1 MKKLTPRVV
10 LSAAALLAIAG
21 SLGWTAAASPDD
33 HAPAKKPASKAPR
46 AAFKPAST
54 NITPPKAAKPAHG
67 DSGHGAGKSHASPAN
82 EPHDDEAAAPPD
94 TASDSHDDDHGDG
107 AAHAAPKGKA
117 IAEPKPLGHKAAGAN
132 ATAAID
138 APPNADEAWAR
149 LREGNQRW
157 ASGQTMN
164 PNSNAARRE
173 ETAGGQHPFAA
184 VLTCADSRLPVE
196 RVFDQGVGDVF
207 VVRVA
212 GNIAGTSETGTME
225 YGAEHLHVPLL
236 VVMGHTKCGA
246 VKAAA
251 GGGEAPRGALGE
263 LVSQVKPAVERAQR
277 LNPDAESDSLVA
289 EAIKENVWQTIFTLL
304 KTSPVLAERAQSGEL
319 KIVGAVCDVSSGK
332 VQWLGEHPWQQE
344 LVAAFAKRGSEDA
357 SDSHGVPAHAS
368 SGKASSES
376 AHDSHDEPVPA
387 KPAKTTKTAAAK
399 EADDHAGGH

>member
-1 MKKLTPRVV
+1 MMKLPPRVV
-10 LSAAALLAIAG
+10 LSASVLLALAG
-21 SLGWTAAASPDD
+21 SLGWTAAAANPDD
-33 HAPAKKPASKAPR
+33 HAPAKKPAAKAPR

-54 NITPPKAAKPAHG
+54 NITPPKASKPSHG
-67 DSGHGAGKSHASPAN
+67 DTGHGAAKSHDAAAN
-82 EPHDDEAAAPPD
+82 DTHDDEPVAGAES
-94 TASDSHDDDHGDG
+94 SDASHDDGHGDEG
-107 AAHAAPKGKA
+107 AHEPTKAKA
-117 IAEPKPLGHKAAGAN
+117 ITEPKPLGQKSAGAN
-132 ATAAID
+132 ATATIET
-138 APPNADEAWAR
+138 APTADEAWTR

-157 ASGQTMN
+157 AAGQTMN

-251 GGGEAPRGALGE
+251 AGGDAPPGALGE

-277 LNPDAESDSLVA
+277 MNPDAESDSLVA

-304 KTSPVLAERAQSGEL
+304 KSSPVLAERAQSGEL

-344 LVAAFAKRGSEDA
+344 LVAAFAKKSDA
-357 SDSHGVPAHAS
+357 GAGDAHGAPAHAS
-368 SGKASSES
+368 TEKAPS
-376 AHDSHDEPVPA
+376 HDSHAEPA
-387 KPAKTTKTAAAK
+387 KATKTATAK
-399 EADDHAGGH
+399 EVDDHAGGH

>member
-1 MKKLTPRVV
+1 MMKLPPRVV
-10 LSAAALLAIAG
+10 LSASALLALAG
-21 SLGWTAAASPDD
+21 SLGWSAAAANPDD
-33 HAPAKKPASKAPR
+33 HAPAKKPAVKAPR

-54 NITPPKAAKPAHG
+54 NITPPKASKPSH
-67 DSGHGAGKSHASPAN
+67 DDTGHGAAKSPASPAKN
-82 EPHDDEAAAPPD
+82 SHDDEPAEPAED
-94 TASDSHDDDHGDG
+94 ASNAHDDDHGDE
-107 AAHAAPKGKA
+107 AANEAPKAKA
-117 IAEPKPLGHKAAGAN
+117 LTEPKPLGHKSAGAN
-132 ATAAID
+132 ATATIET
-138 APPNADEAWAR
+138 APTADEAWTR

-157 ASGQTMN
+157 ATGQTMN

-173 ETAGGQHPFAA
+173 ETADGQHPFAA

-225 YGAEHLHVPLL
+225 YGAEHLKVPLL

-251 GGGEAPRGALGE
+251 GGGDAPPGALGE

-277 LNPDAESDSLVA
+277 LNPEAESDSLVA

-304 KTSPVLAERAQSGEL
+304 KTSPVLAERARSGEL

-344 LVAAFAKRGSEDA
+344 LVAAFAKKSDA
-357 SDSHGVPAHAS
+357 REGDAHSAPAHAS
-368 SGKASSES
+368 SEKAPSQ
-376 AHDSHDEPVPA
+376 DSHAEPAAP
-387 KPAKTTKTAAAK
+387 KHSMPTKAATAK
-399 EADDHAGGH
+399 EVDDHAGGH